1 MTREALKPPKAP
13 TDPSKVTPMMAQFL
27 EIKAAHPDYLL
38 FYRMG
43 DFYELFFDDAVHA
56 AEALQIAL
64 TKRGKHDGDDIPMCG
79 VPVHSHEQYLQNL
92 IRAGYK
98 VAVCEQ
104 LEDPAEAKKRGS
116 KSVVKRG
123 VTRLVTAGTLTED
136 ALLEAGQNNFLCA
149 VARVRGEGD
158 ELGLAWA
165 DMSTGEFRVSLV
177 SVLGLSAELSRLDPR
192 EILVPQPLFDD
203 AAFFDLWS
211 DYGAKVTV
219 LPPARFDSGAGEE
232 RLKTLYEVK
241 TLDGIGSFARAEVA
255 AAGALA
261 DYLELTQVG
270 KMPALARL
278 THVGMGE
285 VMAIDAAT
293 RANLELT
300 RTLSG
305 SREGSLL
312 SVIDRTVTA
321 AGARELAA
329 RLAAPLTDGARIAA
343 RQDAIAFYLENAHL
357 RDDMRS
363 ALKRAPDLSRALT
376 RISLARGGPRDL
388 AAIRD
393 GLMAAKALSE
403 LHRLDETFDAPPAEV
418 ADALAAIGPWAEDLI
433 QPLAHF
439 LADELPL
446 MARDGGL
453 VRKGAVAELDELR
466 ALRDDARKVIASL
479 QQKYADLAGVKS
491 LKVRHNNM
499 LGYYIEV
506 PAAHG
511 ERLRTEHIDL
521 FIHRQSMA
529 NAMRFTTAELSEL
542 ESKIAQAAGKA
553 VALEEQVFDD
563 LCKDVIAKADEIA
576 TLAQALA
583 GLDVAG
589 GLAELAAKENWCRPH
604 VDEGR
609 DFAITGGRHPVVEA
623 ALKRSGGEPFVA
635 NDCDLSAGSAKRLWL
650 ITGPNMA
657 GKSTYLRQNAL
668 IAILAQMGAY
678 VPAGAATLGIVDRL
692 FSRVG
697 AADDLA
703 RGRST
708 FMVEMVETAAI
719 LNQATE
725 RSLVI
730 LDEIGRGTATFDGL
744 SIAWATLE
752 HLHEAN
758 KCRGLFATHYHELT
772 ALTETLA
779 SLATASM
786 KVKEWKGDVV
796 FLHEVVPGT
805 ADRSYGIQVAK
816 LAGLPAAVVARA
828 HEVLGQLEASQ
839 TGGNA
844 PRALVDDL
852 PLFSS
857 KPAPAPA
864 ASGPSE
870 LEKRLQ
876 AINPDELTPK
886 EALELLYELRSAPH
900 H

>member
-1 MTREALKPPKAP
+1 MTDEALKPPPASF
-13 TDPSKVTPMMAQFL
+13 DPSKVTPMMAQYL
-27 EIKAAHPDYLL
+27 EIKADHREYLL

-43 DFYELFFDDAVHA
+43 DFYELFFDDAVKA

-64 TKRGKHDGDDIPMCG
+64 TKRGKHAGEDIPMCG
-79 VPVHSHEQYLQNL
+79 VPVHSHEQYLQDL
-92 IRAGYK
+92 IRAGFK

-104 LEDPAEAKKRGS
+104 LEAPAEAKKRGA

-123 VTRLVTAGTLTED
+123 VARLVTAGTLTED
-136 ALLEAGQNNFLCA
+136 ALLDAGANNFLVA
-149 VARVRGEGD
+149 IARVRGEG
-158 ELGLAWA
+158 EAMGLSWA
-165 DMSTGEFRVSLV
+165 DMSTGEFFVSLV
-177 SVLGLSAELSRLDPR
+177 SPEGLGAELSRLDPR
-192 EILVPQPLFDD
+192 EILVPQTLFDD
-203 AAFFDLWS
+203 KAHFDLWS
-211 DYGAKVTV
+211 DYGAKVTA
-219 LPPARFDSGAGEE
+219 LPPARFDSNAGEE
-232 RLKTLYEVK
+232 RLKALYGVK
-241 TLDGIGSFARAEVA
+241 TLDGTGSYARAEIA

-261 DYLELTQVG
+261 DYLVLTQVG
-270 KMPALARL
+270 KMPALTRL
-278 THVGMGE
+278 SRVGTGDA
-285 VMAIDAAT
+285 MAIDAAT

-305 SREGSLL
+305 AREGSLL
-312 SVIDRTVTA
+312 HTIDRTVTA
-321 AGARELAA
+321 AGARELGA
-329 RLAAPLTDGARIAA
+329 RLAAPLTDPSHISA
-343 RQDAIAFYLENAHL
+343 RQDAIAFYLDHSHL
-357 RDDMRS
+357 RDDARA
-363 ALKRAPDLSRALT
+363 ALRKASDLSRALT
-376 RISLARGGPRDL
+376 RVSLARGGPRDL

-393 GLMAAKALSE
+393 GVLAAKSLAE
-403 LHRLDETFDAPPAEV
+403 LHRLDETFDPPAAEV
-418 ADALAAIGPWAEDLI
+418 TAALGTIGPWTEDLMR
-433 QPLAHF
+433 PLIHN

-446 MARDGGL
+446 LARDGGF
-453 VRKGAVAELDELR
+453 VRAGAAQELDDLR
-466 ALRDDARKVIASL
+466 ALRDDARKVIAGL
-479 QQKYADLAGVKS
+479 QQKYAEIVGVKT

-506 PAAHG
+506 PSSHG
-511 ERLRTEHIDL
+511 ERIRTEHIDL

-553 VALEEQVFDD
+553 LALEEHIFDE
-563 LCKDVIAKADEIA
+563 LCTEVLSKASEVAALASALAALDVAAGLA
-576 TLAQALA
+576 TLA
-583 GLDVAG
+583 V
-589 GLAELAAKENWCRPH
+589 KENWCRPL
-604 VDEGR
+604 VDEGL
-609 DFAITGGRHPVVEA
+609 DFAIMGGRHPVVEA
-623 ALKRSGGEPFVA
+623 ALARSGGEPFIA
-635 NDCDLSAGSAKRLWL
+635 NDCDLSVGGAKRLWL
-650 ITGPNMA
+650 VTGPNMA

-668 IAILAQMGAY
+668 IAILAQVGSY
-678 VPAGAATLGIVDRL
+678 VPATNARIGIVDRL

-772 ALTETLA
+772 ALTETLP
-779 SLATASM
+779 SLATATM
-786 KVKEWKGDVV
+786 KVKEWKGEVV

-816 LAGLPAAVVARA
+816 LAGLPAAVTARA

-839 TGGNA
+839 GGEA

-852 PLFSS
+852 PLFSV
-857 KPAPAPA
+857 KAAAAP
-864 ASGPSE
+864 SEKGPSA
-870 LEKRLQ
+870 LETRL
-876 AINPDELTPK
+876 ASVNPDELTPK
-886 EALELLYELRSAPH
+886 EALELLYELTRAPH